1 MKLSSI
7 AKLGSALLL
16 LKSKRNFRNFINLAV
31 ETRGFNSSFKISYSQ
46 GCEDL
51 SIKSIISSGERGT
64 YIDIGAHDPSR
75 FSNTRLLYELGWRGI
90 NIDADEELLP
100 RFLTERPDDVNI
112 CAAVGSEKEYLL
124 NVFDEKLV
132 STVDSK
138 KVEFEVSIGRRKV
151 SERTVK
157 GITLRSVLDKYYPQ
171 DRVSILLID
180 IEGSDFDAL
189 NSIDFNTLE
198 NWRFPKYLVLE
209 AFPPVSE
216 ALSAPAVKLAL
227 SKGYKPL
234 LVLPF
239 SAILAAPDVD

>member
-1 MKLSSI
+1 MKLSSLV
-7 AKLGSALLL
+7 KLGSVLML
-16 LKSKRNFRNFINLAV
+16 LKSKKNFRNFVNLAS
-31 ETRGFNSSFKISYSQ
+31 ETRGFSSSFKISYSQ

-51 SIKSIISSGERGT
+51 SINSLISNDEKGS

-100 RFLTERPDDVNI
+100 RFISERPDDVNI
-112 CAAVGSEKEYLL
+112 CAAIGSEKEYVLH
-124 NVFDEKLV
+124 VFDEKLV
-132 STVDSK
+132 STVDSR
-138 KVEFEVSIGRRKV
+138 KVELEVSIGRRKV

-157 GITLRSVLDKYYPQ
+157 GVTLRSVLDKYYPQ

-198 NWRFPKYLVLE
+198 KWRYPKYLVLE

-216 ALSAPAVKLAL
+216 ALSAPAVKLAS
-227 SKGYKPL
+227 SKGYKAL
-234 LVLPF
+234 MVLPF
-239 SAILAAPDVD
+239 STILVAPDFN